1 MHFMGL
7 KLVLDLMGDFVNGH
21 LTNIMNVCITLV
33 VTVLNMLL
41 LYTLFWG

>member
-1 MHFMGL
+1 
-7 KLVLDLMGDFVNGH
+7 MGDFVNGQ